1 MKQVKGLEDIPG
13 YNTQSDSNLLK
24 ELKIVVDILPT
35 VGPPLQSTLVG
46 LAANGNFFEQC
57 RINVDLPT
65 PNQSPFYHG

>member
-35 VGPPLQSTLVG
+35 YSRT
-46 LAANGNFFEQC
+46 
-57 RINVDLPT
+57 T
-65 PNQSPFYHG
+65 PSVHTSGTRG